1 MAARKK
7 KKKTNIA
14 ATCWFLSLLV
24 LAVIFI
30 VKQNDIRRVLKETDF
45 FGKVFGSTPEFIE
58 TAPEKSAPKETEKKP
73 ESAPP
78 LVPRE
83 TTTANA
89 NNTKDDTPSEPV
101 IVDVGT
107 DPVPESP
114 SPTPAAQNLDT
125 STVSLWFKT
134 IDKDG
139 TIGRREIKRALPK
152 NESPLQSAIQSLL
165 MGPALPEA
173 ERGCVSLIPEGTRLQ
188 SVAINNGVAS
198 LSFSADFEYN
208 RFGVEGYL
216 GQLEQIVYTA
226 TSFPSVTSVQFLID
240 GERREYIG
248 GEGVWVGSP
257 LRRSSFK

>member
-1 MAARKK
+1 
-7 KKKTNIA
+7 
-14 ATCWFLSLLV
+14 LVV

-58 TAPEKSAPKETEKKP
+58 KTPEKPAPKAGEPESVPPVRPAATTATSATGGAPAVPVTVDTPTPDNSAAETLPDLFAGDSTAPP
-73 ESAPP
+73 ES
-78 LVPRE
+78 
-83 TTTANA
+83 
-89 NNTKDDTPSEPV
+89 
-101 IVDVGT
+101 
-107 DPVPESP
+107 
-114 SPTPAAQNLDT
+114 PAAQNLDT
-125 STVSLWFKT
+125 STASLWFIR
-134 IDKDG
+134 IDEDG
-139 TIGRREIKRALPK
+139 TLARREIKRTLPR
-152 NESPLQSAIQSLL
+152 NDAPLQAAIQSLL
-165 MGPALPEA
+165 LGPALPEA

-226 TSFPSVTSVQFLID
+226 TSFASVTSVQFLID